1 MLAVL
6 EVTQRVPP
14 TCIIKTDF
22 TYHFVDRSGCRRG
35 KKDCHCDCA
44 AFDVGSSM
52 KFATD
57 VCSRHSTKHLHH
69 RLSKKNRIVEKDKS
83 VQNRMVKT
91 YQCQKYKYT
100 FLTHPHQRTTTTQR
114 YHGAIGPQRTV
125 TSVQQS
131 TLKINHIEKRLVLI
145 LLVLVFPHQI
155 NIKKNTCSD
164 HFNRQSDPSLSFQS
178 VVGTGSYTTSTTN
191 TCTIKTSRT

>member
-44 AFDVGSSM
+44 AFDVGSSR

-69 RLSKKNRIVEKDKS
+69 HLSKKNRIVEKDKS

-100 FLTHPHQRTTTTQR
+100 FLQHELDQHIP
-114 YHGAIGPQRTV
+114 
-125 TSVQQS
+125 
-131 TLKINHIEKRLVLI
+131 INVPPPPSDTMERLVLNVR
-145 LLVLVFPHQI
+145 LPV
-155 NIKKNTCSD
+155 
-164 HFNRQSDPSLSFQS
+164 FNRA
-178 VVGTGSYTTSTTN
+178 
-191 TCTIKTSRT
+191 R

>member
-1 MLAVL
+1 MNVVGNPAPTKVILKISKIEKKVSIDHTRNCIQTSTKNKKIYPRIHSTVKVIRACIFIMLAVL

-57 VCSRHSTKHLHH
+57 VCSRHSTKHHRHH
-69 RLSKKNRIVEKDKS
+69 LSKKKIELLK
-83 VQNRMVKT
+83 KT
-91 YQCQKYKYT
+91 KV
-100 FLTHPHQRTTTTQR
+100 
-114 YHGAIGPQRTV
+114 A
-125 TSVQQS
+125 
-131 TLKINHIEKRLVLI
+131 KIEWSKHINV
-145 LLVLVFPHQI
+145 
-155 NIKKNTCSD
+155 KNTNI
-164 HFNRQSDPSLSFQS
+164 HF
-178 VVGTGSYTTSTTN
+178 
-191 TCTIKTSRT
+191 